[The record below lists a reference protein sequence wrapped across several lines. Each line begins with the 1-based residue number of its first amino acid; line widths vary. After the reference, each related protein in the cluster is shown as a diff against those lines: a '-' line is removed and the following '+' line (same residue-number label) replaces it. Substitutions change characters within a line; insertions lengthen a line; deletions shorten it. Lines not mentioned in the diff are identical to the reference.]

1 MPVAEALGLAL
12 GGASLALA
20 FESVLATMNHITTAR
35 DFTKDYAHFR
45 NCVEIQKWKL
55 IVWERDG
62 QHWRLMNEAIAG
74 GALRV
79 LGGIETQL
87 QELEGVI
94 VVFEGDLKGFGKNR
108 RGSGAVMS
116 LETIGMGSRSTVS
129 IMAPYRVSKA
139 SLSKKFR
146 WTTTG
151 KEKANAALEELRKLV
166 EELYH
171 FVPVND
177 PVGSTIDTP
186 LQTTS
191 QCQSTDSCHCPQIVE
206 LAYGEPQCS
215 HALGLNPEGSWE
227 DLETMRNF
235 QGRHDQ
241 LVLIKTLQKELDIYR
256 SIAHQ
261 RFPRTRTMKMKKGL
275 RPATGRVAKRRGDK
289 RQHQTALVSKTD
301 RIGDHFEE
309 ALVRQMA
316 DAIHAA
322 RLYSNWVALP
332 SAYAGVMGVFFFFDS
347 VILTLQQ
354 R

>member
-116 LETIGMGSRSTVS
+116 LETIGMGSRST
-129 IMAPYRVSKA
+129 MDNNRK
-139 SLSKKFR
+139 R
-146 WTTTG
+146 
-151 KEKANAALEELRKLV
+151 EANAALEELRKLV